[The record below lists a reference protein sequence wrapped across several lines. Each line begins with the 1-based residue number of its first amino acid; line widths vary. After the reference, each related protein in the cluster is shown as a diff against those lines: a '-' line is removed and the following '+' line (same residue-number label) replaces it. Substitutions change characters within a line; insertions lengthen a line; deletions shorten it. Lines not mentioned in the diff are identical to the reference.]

1 MPPTERSQ
9 EEPGSGLSRRAFLRS
24 AAAAAGMAGIV
35 AATAGRASAEL
46 VPPEP
51 EELAERHAGDSGLLV
66 DLTRCVGC
74 GRCVAACKDE
84 NDLVWREDQP
94 AMGDD
99 AALASS
105 NWSVVRSVDTEL
117 HDEPAFG
124 VRRHQGH
131 RFVKTQCLHCLEPA
145 CVSACF
151 VQALRKSEAGPV
163 VYDESRCVGCRYCL
177 VACPFGVPTF
187 EWDETFGRVQKCD
200 LCASRTS
207 RGLPTACAEA
217 CPTGA
222 VTFGTRGNLL
232 SEAHRRMAAHPDRYV
247 DHIYGEHEV
256 GGTSVLYISD
266 VSFEELGFRTG
277 LPEVPIPEYTWEISR
292 LIPAVAAGLATT
304 LVVLWHR
311 RQEVLR
317 ARERAASMTE
327 VAE

>member
-1 MPPTERSQ
+1 MTPDTLPSRGRQDGARSSAGDG
-9 EEPGSGLSRRAFLRS
+9 PSDPSRRRFLAG
-24 AAAAAGMAGIV
+24 AAAVAAGTVVGMPA
-35 AATAGRASAEL
+35 ASAQDRRRERD
-46 VPPEP
+46 
-51 EELAERHAGDSGLLV
+51 RHADDPGLLI
-66 DLTRCVGC
+66 DLTRCIGC
-74 GRCVAACKDE
+74 GSCVAACKLDHG
-84 NDLVWREDQP
+84 LAWREDQP
-94 AMGDD
+94 SLGPD
-99 AALASS
+99 ADLASS
-105 NWSVVRSVDTEL
+105 NWSVVRTSDVRIG
-117 HDEPAFG
+117 G
-124 VRRHQGH
+124 VPRY
-131 RFVKTQCLHCLEPA
+131 VKTQCMHCIDPA

-151 VQALRKSEAGPV
+151 VKALQKSPEGPV
-163 VYDESRCVGCRYCL
+163 VYDGDRCVGCRYCL
-177 VACPFGVPTF
+177 LACPFGVPTF

-277 LPEVPIPEYTWEISR
+277 LPEVPIPEFTWEISR